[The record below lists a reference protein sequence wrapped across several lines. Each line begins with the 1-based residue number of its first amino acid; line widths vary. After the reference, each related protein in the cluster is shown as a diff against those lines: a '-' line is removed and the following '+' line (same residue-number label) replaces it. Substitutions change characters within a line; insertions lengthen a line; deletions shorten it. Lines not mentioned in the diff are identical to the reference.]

1 MKFSPKICEHCG
13 NTTEYEDN
21 IDKGKT
27 IALIKVYN
35 FIQKKGINA
44 VNPKKEMA
52 NMSEAERNNVKKLQH
67 WGLIVALEE
76 VGCYAITSKAIA
88 FLKGEIRVPKTMI
101 IEKNGKKE
109 LGSYPF
115 NPEKTVSAQELLS
128 KTNPFYWEGDF
139 IKPGVVVK

>member
-76 VGCYAITSKAIA
+76 VGCYAITNKTVQ
-88 FLKGEIRVPKTMI
+88 FLKGEIKVPKTMI

-109 LGSYPF
+109 LNSYPW
-115 NPEKTVSAQELLS
+115 NPEHTVGLHDLL
-128 KTNPFYWEGDF
+128 KKEQPYWEGGF
-139 IKPGVVVK
+139 IKSGVVVH